1 MTENAKPNL
10 SSEGH
15 RHRVRERFLR
25 GGGRDMA
32 DYELLEAYLMIA
44 IPRRDVKPIAKA
56 LIAKFGSFADV
67 INAPQSELLEVD
79 GIGENSVFALK
90 MVSAAAVRMSWEQL
104 KGADLPVIGNMDML
118 VDYCR
123 MSMCYQDVEEFRI
136 IYLNSKNQVVDQE
149 IQQKGTINHVSIHP
163 REVVRAALDKKACA
177 VIMVHNH
184 PSGNVQ
190 PSKADVAMTERIS
203 EACESI
209 GIHLLDHLILS
220 RSESYSFAQHIK
232 LGK

>member
-149 IQQKGTINHVSIHP
+149 IQQISHRSLHRIRKEKRSTFFNAIPVPFATECKGSSAIW
-163 REVVRAALDKKACA
+163 K
-177 VIMVHNH
+177 
-184 PSGNVQ
+184 
-190 PSKADVAMTERIS
+190 
-203 EACESI
+203 
-209 GIHLLDHLILS
+209 GILILS
-220 RSESYSFAQHIK
+220 VKRLSNPRNKAPPPAK
-232 LGK
+232 

>member
-1 MTENAKPNL
+1 MTEKARPSLGN
-10 SSEGH
+10 EGH
-15 RHRVRERFLR
+15 RHRVRERFLK

-67 INAPQSELLEVD
+67 INAPQSELLEME

-118 VDYCR
+118 IDYCR

-163 REVVRAALDKKACA
+163 REVVKAALEKKACA

-184 PSGNVQ
+184 PTGDAT
-190 PSKADVAMTERIS
+190 PSKADVEVTKNVKA
-203 EACESI
+203 ALESMNI
-209 GIHLLDHLILS
+209 ELHDHVVVS
-220 RSESYSFAQHIK
+220 RYGYYSFRDGGLI
-232 LGK
+232 

>member
-104 KGADLPVIGNMDML
+104 KGADLAG
-118 VDYCR
+118 R
-123 MSMCYQDVEEFRI
+123 
-136 IYLNSKNQVVDQE
+136 E
-149 IQQKGTINHVSIHP
+149 ITLSFD
-163 REVVRAALDKKACA
+163 AKAEKL
-177 VIMVHNH
+177 
-184 PSGNVQ
+184 SGNV
-190 PSKADVAMTERIS
+190 
-203 EACESI
+203 
-209 GIHLLDHLILS
+209 
-220 RSESYSFAQHIK
+220 SFAIREIDAAGKSLRYQTVKLTKYDQHDWKNYTKTFK
-232 LGK
+232 LSPKTDAIALHVTADYLDGEDSFRFANLKLTMQPAGK

>member
-1 MTENAKPNL
+1 MTEKARPSLGN
-10 SSEGH
+10 EGH
-15 RHRVRERFLR
+15 RHRVRERFLK
-25 GGGRDMA
+25 GGRDMA

-67 INAPQSELLEVD
+67 INAPQSELLEME

-118 VDYCR
+118 IDYCR

-163 REVVRAALDKKACA
+163 REVVKAALEKKACA

-184 PSGNVQ
+184 PTGDAT
-190 PSKADVAMTERIS
+190 PSKADVEVTKNVKA
-203 EACESI
+203 ALESMNI
-209 GIHLLDHLILS
+209 ELHDHVVVS
-220 RSESYSFAQHIK
+220 RYGYYSFRDGGLI
-232 LGK
+232 